1 MVVILLGF
9 RFCIEY
15 VSMIVFF
22 VWILSESG
30 DMVIMG
36 RGIMVREMF
45 IEMLIL
51 SCGRFVIIIVD
62 FRNEYNILIYYMY

>member
-1 MVVILLGF
+1 MGVILLGF

-22 VWILSESG
+22 VWILIDSG

-36 RGIMVREMF
+36 RGIMVMEMF

-62 FRNEYNILIYYMY
+62 FRNEYNILIYYMC